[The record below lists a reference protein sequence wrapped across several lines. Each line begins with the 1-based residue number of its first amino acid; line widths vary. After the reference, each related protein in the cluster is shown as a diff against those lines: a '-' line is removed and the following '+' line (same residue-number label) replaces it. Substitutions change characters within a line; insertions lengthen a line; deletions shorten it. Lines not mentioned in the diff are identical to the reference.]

1 MKLLTGFLISVLL
14 LAASD
19 LNQQLSGV
27 KRIYVDEL
35 HGGPAAKQIRDLLMS
50 GLQGARLWVITEN
63 KERADAILRGSADNM
78 IYNEM
83 FDTRDGISVRA
94 SVSSKDGG
102 ISSSERRDRT
112 ASAAISD
119 NEATRGVERKY
130 EAITTVRLVNGEGDL
145 IWSTTKESRGAK
157 FRGSAADVTDK
168 VVQQLVSD
176 FQSARKSQYPQE
188 SVKE

>member
-35 HGGPAAKQIRDLLMS
+35 YGGPAAKQMRDLLMS

-102 ISSSERRDRT
+102 ISSSERRDRA

-119 NEATRGVERKY
+119 NEAARGVERKY

-176 FQSARKSQYPQE
+176 FQSARKSQ
-188 SVKE
+188 